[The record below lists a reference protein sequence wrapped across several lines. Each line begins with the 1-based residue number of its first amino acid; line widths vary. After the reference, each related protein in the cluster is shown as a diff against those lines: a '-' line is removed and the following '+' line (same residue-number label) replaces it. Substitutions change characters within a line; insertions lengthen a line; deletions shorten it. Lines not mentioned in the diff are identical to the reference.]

1 MMRKLITMRET
12 LASEGY
18 FGRLLSGDSWRA
30 WRVLL
35 IAIVG
40 EELTADERTIFESLT
55 GRPTEPAEP
64 VETRSMAA
72 LAAYIAGCVDHRNT
86 LVPRNSD
93 LDRLNRGS
101 K

>member
-1 MMRKLITMRET
+1 MMRKLVTMRET

-64 VETRSMAA
+64 VEEFWAVAA
-72 LAAYIAGCVDHRNT
+72 ERPAPW
-86 LVPRNSD
+86 PRWPLIS
-93 LDRLNRGS
+93 RAVSTTEIR
-101 K
+101 